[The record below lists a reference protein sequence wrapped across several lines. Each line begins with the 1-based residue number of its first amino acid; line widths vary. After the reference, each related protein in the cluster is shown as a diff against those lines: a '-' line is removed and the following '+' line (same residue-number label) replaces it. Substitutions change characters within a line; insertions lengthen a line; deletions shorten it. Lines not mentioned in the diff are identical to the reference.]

1 MAKLKAA
8 ARKRSAT
15 VRVKGKAKFPIPDKK
30 HARNALARINQA
42 KGLSASQKRKV
53 VSRAYR
59 KLGTP
64 PSKRTVRVSSSG
76 RITKRKKRK

>member
-1 MAKLKAA
+1 MATLKGK

-15 VRVKGKAKFPIPDKK
+15 VKVKGKAKFPIPDKK

-42 KGLSASQKRKV
+42 KGLTASQKRKV

-64 PSKRTVRVSSSG
+64 ASKRKVRVTSSG
-76 RITKRKKRK
+76 RIAKKK